1 MLMTLGSRAKL
12 NNGVEIPYLGLG
24 VYQTPPG
31 EATMRAVSYALKIGY
46 RHIDTAELYGNEAD
60 VGRAVLASGIERE
73 EIFITTKV
81 WNSNQGYNSTKRA
94 CQASL
99 RRLGLSHVDLYLIHW
114 PVQGNGSNTWRAMTE
129 LLKEGKVRAI
139 GVSNYSIEDLK
150 DILETSDIVPA
161 VNQVEFHPFFYQKDL
176 LQFCNKNKIHLESY
190 SPLTRGKRLN
200 HPDIIRIGKKTGKTP
215 AQVLIRWA
223 LQHGL
228 IVIPKSMHEARIKEN
243 SNVYDFDLDTQDMNA
258 LDSMNENLQTV
269 FLD

>member
-1 MLMTLGSRAKL
+1 MLMTLDSRAKL

-31 EATMRAVSYALKIGY
+31 EATMRAVSFALKIGY

-60 VGRAVLASGIERE
+60 VGRALLASGIERE

-94 CQASL
+94 CQASIS
-99 RRLGLSHVDLYLIHW
+99 RLGLSYVDLYLIHW
-114 PVQGNGSNTWRAMTE
+114 PVQGTGSDTWKAMTE
-129 LLKEGKVRAI
+129 LLKEGRVRAI

-161 VNQVEFHPFFYQKDL
+161 VNQVEFHPFFYQKGL

-200 HPDIIRIGKKTGKTP
+200 HPNILRIGKKNGKTP

-228 IVIPKSMHEARIKEN
+228 IVIPKSVHETRIKEN
-243 SNVYDFDLDTQDMNA
+243 SKVYDFDLDTENMNV
-258 LDSMNENLQTV
+258 LDSMNENFQTV

>member
-1 MLMTLGSRAKL
+1 MLMTLDSRAML

-60 VGRAVLASGIERE
+60 VGRAALASGIERE

-139 GVSNYSIEDLK
+139 GVSNYSIEDL
-150 DILETSDIVPA
+150 
-161 VNQVEFHPFFYQKDL
+161 
-176 LQFCNKNKIHLESY
+176 
-190 SPLTRGKRLN
+190 
-200 HPDIIRIGKKTGKTP
+200 
-215 AQVLIRWA
+215 
-223 LQHGL
+223 
-228 IVIPKSMHEARIKEN
+228 
-243 SNVYDFDLDTQDMNA
+243 
-258 LDSMNENLQTV
+258 
-269 FLD
+269 

>member
-1 MLMTLGSRAKL
+1 MLITLDSRAKL

-31 EATMRAVSYALKIGY
+31 EATMRAVSFALKIGY

-60 VGRAVLASGIERE
+60 VGRALLASGIERE

-94 CQASL
+94 CQASIS
-99 RRLGLSHVDLYLIHW
+99 RLGLSYVDLYLIHW
-114 PVQGNGSNTWRAMTE
+114 PVQGTGSDTWKAMTE
-129 LLKEGKVRAI
+129 LLKEDRVRAI

-161 VNQVEFHPFFYQKDL
+161 VNQVEFHPFFYQKGL

-200 HPDIIRIGKKTGKTP
+200 HPNILRIGKKNGKTP
-215 AQVLIRWA
+215 GQVLIRWA

-228 IVIPKSMHEARIKEN
+228 IVIPKSVHEARIKEN
-243 SNVYDFDLDTQDMNA
+243 SKVYDFDLDTEDMNV
-258 LDSMNENLQTV
+258 LDSMNENFQTV

>member
-1 MLMTLGSRAKL
+1 MLMMLDSRAKL

-31 EATMRAVSYALKIGY
+31 EATMRAVSFALKIGY

-60 VGRAVLASGIERE
+60 VGRALLASGIERE

-94 CQASL
+94 CQASIS
-99 RRLGLSHVDLYLIHW
+99 RLGLSYVDLYLIHW
-114 PVQGNGSNTWRAMTE
+114 PVQGTGSDTWKAMTE
-129 LLKEGKVRAI
+129 LLKEDRVRAI

-161 VNQVEFHPFFYQKDL
+161 VNQVEFHPFFYQKGL

-200 HPDIIRIGKKTGKTP
+200 HPNILRIGKKNGKTP

-228 IVIPKSMHEARIKEN
+228 IVIPKSVHEARIKEN
-243 SNVYDFDLDTQDMNA
+243 SKVYDFDLDTEDMNV
-258 LDSMNENLQTV
+258 LDSMNENFQTV

>member
-1 MLMTLGSRAKL
+1 MLMTLDSRAML

-24 VYQTPPG
+24 VYQTAPG
-31 EATMRAVSYALKIGY
+31 EATMRAVSFALKIGY

-60 VGRAVLASGIERE
+60 VGRALLASGIERE

-81 WNSNQGYNSTKRA
+81 WNSNQGYNSTKCA
-94 CQASL
+94 CQESIS
-99 RRLGLSHVDLYLIHW
+99 RLGLSYVDLYLIHW
-114 PVQGNGSNTWRAMTE
+114 PVQGTGSDTWKAMTE
-129 LLKEGKVRAI
+129 LLKEGRVRAI

-161 VNQVEFHPFFYQKDL
+161 VNQVEFHPFFYQKGL

-200 HPDIIRIGKKTGKTP
+200 HPNILRIGKKNGKTP

-228 IVIPKSMHEARIKEN
+228 IVIPKSVHEARIKEN
-243 SNVYDFDLDTQDMNA
+243 SKVYDFDLDTEDMNV
-258 LDSMNENLQTV
+258 LDSMNENFQTV